1 MDYGASK
8 LFRIIYSVKY
18 FLAKSVLQKTVLHH
32 ICMIIGLGRKY
43 FLSIM
48 YLEFI
53 KSCPGVSTPPHDSPA
68 SDLTQVLGGWNR
80 MRWEDVIRT
89 ALTILSIFY

>member
-1 MDYGASK
+1 
-8 LFRIIYSVKY
+8 
-18 FLAKSVLQKTVLHH
+18 
-32 ICMIIGLGRKY
+32 MIIGLGRKY

-89 ALTILSIFY
+89 ALSILSKDKSAMLSKPAVLLLSPEWT